1 MESDSE
7 FPYLHPEILK
17 GLLENG
23 TDRDL
28 HQRYVEIAKLLAT
41 DISHHKLTFLQLFEK
56 LNCLLLSITPENRR
70 MGVLILGETICVTA
84 NDFLSPQELTVIAQ
98 YFCEK
103 LKDHHEVAASS
114 FKGVLALINTNTPD
128 ESIVLLLSTLFNH
141 IPCQQ
146 QVRADRLIVYHILEA
161 TVKNRKTVVNTMA
174 IDFVYGVISL
184 IDGERDPTNLDFL
197 FCWIPSFLKVAT
209 LGHLTEEMFEV
220 LSCYFP
226 VDFKPSQHDQHKIS
240 RESLA
245 DALCNSLTC
254 LSDFGPM
261 GVPLALEK
269 LDSTLNT
276 AIEDSLDL
284 LKRGCQNYEVSIYN
298 KHSIELWSMLQNKIF
313 HSSDEIIKSK
323 CLETL
328 RVIINKLSQ
337 GDINAFENTV
347 LDIIDMLKFNLL
359 PDSKVHQQSADFL
372 INVAR
377 SSKVS
382 SVLVAKK
389 VCPLL
394 ENLFKISNNDKQKAA
409 TLHCFVDFVTAVIDQ
424 DPQTNLHEFEEIANC
439 PILCSQAIESR
450 DNDLVIEGFSGF
462 NALAQSLPDS
472 IRNPF
477 LHVLQRILVLA
488 LDKSVKLEVF
498 KVFRKMALLYP
509 EQVKLKVLYT
519 SEIDDCA
526 AVDRYLESLGSLV
539 GLPYFEDYL
548 ANIFLNYIRKDLDI
562 STVALKHLNNFWCK
576 SLANSMLK
584 DLLIKFMEYLQ
595 QIDNNQALTEIFLKN
610 VKITLENIIRA
621 STLSLEQWPYQIR
634 FLNPNISVIVLCSVI
649 IPLPQDQVE
658 IHANID
664 VIIEKINNE
673 NMQITRDALAETV
686 GTVLNKMP
694 DEQKLTSDVILIKNK
709 LALLDKYTQ
718 TSLISWSA
726 KGLLTRNHWTAW
738 EFVDMLINN
747 LHGEITDAAK
757 GFTIIMNDNDR
768 VLSKENNCKIVPFYK
783 HKVVNYCANKFNE
796 ILDINEAHLSAVGY
810 LIEKMPKSVIITS
823 FKKIFR
829 LILLC
834 LGDSKNPQILLIILE
849 RITEL
854 LASGELIIQD
864 SLEDILTRVLNL
876 TSFEASMV
884 VRIAAIKFLKA
895 VVLTSK
901 VYLLL
906 PHKTDVIKQL
916 GKNVDDKKR
925 LVRREAMECRSMWYL
940 LDAPI

>member
-1 MESDSE
+1 MENDAE
-7 FPYLHPEILK
+7 FPYLHQKVLK
-17 GLLENG
+17 SLLENG
-23 TDRDL
+23 IDPSLD
-28 HQRYVEIAKLLAT
+28 QRYVETAKQIAK
-41 DISHHKLTFLQLFEK
+41 DISCHKLTFLQLFEK
-56 LNCLLLSITPENRR
+56 LNYLLLSVAPENRR
-70 MGVLILGETICVTA
+70 MGVLIVGETLCSIA
-84 NDFLSPQELTVIAQ
+84 NDFLSPHELMVIAQ

-114 FKGVLALINTNTPD
+114 FKGLRVLINANTPD

-141 IPCQQ
+141 VPCQQ
-146 QVRADRLIVYHILEA
+146 QVRADRLMIYQILEA
-161 TVKNRKTVVNTMA
+161 VVKNRIAVVNTMA
-174 IDFVYGVISL
+174 IDFAYGVISL

-197 FCWIPSFLKVAT
+197 FCWIPSFLKIAT

-226 VDFKPSQHDQHKIS
+226 VDFKPSQHDKHKIS

-261 GVPLALEK
+261 GIPLALEK

-284 LKRGCQNYEVSIYN
+284 LKSGCQNYEVSIYN
-298 KHSIELWSMLQNKIF
+298 NHSIELWTMLQNKIF
-313 HSSDEIIKSK
+313 YSSDEAIKSR

-337 GDINAFENTV
+337 GDIKAFESTI

-359 PDSKVHQQSADFL
+359 PDSKVYQQSADFL
-372 INVAR
+372 INVAKG
-377 SSKVS
+377 SKVS
-382 SVLVAKK
+382 SILVAKK

-394 ENLFKISNNDKQKAA
+394 ENLFKISNNDKQKAI
-409 TLHCFVDFVTAVIDQ
+409 TLHCFVDFVKAVIQQ
-424 DPQTNLHEFEEIANC
+424 DPQTNLNEFEEIANC

-472 IRNPF
+472 IRDPF
-477 LHVLQRILVLA
+477 LHVLQKILVVA

-519 SEIDDCA
+519 SEIDNCA
-526 AVDRYLESLGSLV
+526 AVDTYLESLGSLV

-548 ANIFLNYIRKDLDI
+548 ANIFLGYIRKDLDI
-562 STVALKHLNNFWCK
+562 SSVALKHLNKLWCK
-576 SLANSMLK
+576 SLATSMLK

-595 QIDNNQALTEIFLKN
+595 QIDNNQALTETFLKD

-621 STLSLEQWPYQIR
+621 PTVPLKQWPYQIR
-634 FLNPNISVIVLCSVI
+634 FLNPNISVIVLCSI
-649 IPLPQDQVE
+649 IMPLPQDEVE

-664 VIIEKINNE
+664 VIIGKISNE
-673 NMQITRDALAETV
+673 NLQITRNSLAETV
-686 GTVLNKMP
+686 GTVFNKMP
-694 DEQKLTSDVILIKNK
+694 DEQKLTRDALLIKNS
-709 LALLDKYTQ
+709 LASLDKDMQ
-718 TSLISWSA
+718 VSLISWSA
-726 KGLLTRNHWTAW
+726 KGLLTRNHSTAW

-747 LHGEITDAAK
+747 LHGESMDAAK
-757 GFTIIMNDNDR
+757 GFRIIMNDNDG

-783 HKVVNYCANKFNE
+783 HKVINYCANKFND
-796 ILDINEAHLSAVGY
+796 ILDVNEAHLSAIGY
-810 LIEKMPKSVIITS
+810 LIEKAPKAVIITS

-829 LILLC
+829 LILFC
-834 LGDSKNPQILLIILE
+834 LEGSKDPQILLTILE

-854 LASGELIIQD
+854 LASGESVIQG

-884 VRIAAIKFLKA
+884 VRIAAIKLLKT
-895 VVLTSK
+895 VVSTSK

-906 PHKTDVIKQL
+906 PHKTDVIKRL